1 MDDADFSKIK
11 DIKALLELSL
21 EFERDTILFYDM
33 IKAFVDEK
41 KVSAGLD
48 KIIHEEEAHVKK
60 LEEMIDK
67 S

>member
-1 MDDADFSKIK
+1 
-11 DIKALLELSL
+11 
-21 EFERDTILFYDM
+21 
-33 IKAFVDEK
+33 VDEK